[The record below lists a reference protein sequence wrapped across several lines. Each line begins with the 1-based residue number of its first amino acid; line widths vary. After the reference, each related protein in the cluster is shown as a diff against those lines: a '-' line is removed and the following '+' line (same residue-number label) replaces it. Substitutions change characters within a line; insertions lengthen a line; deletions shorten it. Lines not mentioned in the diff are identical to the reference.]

1 MITKSNLESAITKI
15 NSEGIIQDDYY
26 IYANGR
32 LYPPHLVISYA
43 DSIANST
50 PFATDFTTGVLS
62 NTDKT
67 LLETNDFR
75 LVPKGFESNDFSLS
89 IYNWLR
95 HSYQLPGQCYGHS
108 CPSKYRNMPIFD
120 HIPDYFNDASYLVVF
135 DPTNSYMDGTIFPAV
150 VAHRNESVMFL
161 ALGIGPNGYNT
172 WPNASSYQTIR
183 QYLVSQ
189 GLTTSGAGPYLDYL
203 CFAAHGIGPS
213 SPTFG
218 LNAVWLRDKWNDMM
232 DIYETTLL
240 P

>member
-1 MITKSNLESAITKI
+1 MITKVNINSAITKI
-15 NSEGIIQDDYY
+15 NTEGIIQDDYY

-50 PFATDFTTGVLS
+50 SFATDFTTGVLS

-75 LVPKGFESNDFSLS
+75 LVAKGFESNDFSLS

-95 HSYQLPGQCYGHS
+95 HSYHMPGQCYGHS
-108 CPSKYRNMPIFD
+108 CPDRYRNLKLVEF
-120 HIPDYFNDASYLVVF
+120 IPEHDSSASYIMIMDFMEVVNIGIY
-135 DPTNSYMDGTIFPAV
+135 PV
-150 VAHRNESVMFL
+150 VIAHREEQVLIF
-161 ALGIGPNGYNT
+161 ALGIGPDNLYRP
-172 WPNASSYQTIR
+172 WPDASSYQTVS

-189 GLTTSGAGPYLDYL
+189 ALTTSGAGPYLDYL
-203 CFAAHGIGPS
+203 YFASHGINTSVPD
-213 SPTFG
+213 FG
-218 LNAVWLRDKWNDMM
+218 IDAEWLRDKWNDMI
-232 DIYETTLL
+232 DIYETTLI

>member
-1 MITKSNLESAITKI
+1 MITKSNLNSAIAKI
-15 NSEGIIQDDYY
+15 NTEGIIEDDYY

-43 DSIANST
+43 DSIVNST

-75 LVPKGFESNDFSLS
+75 LVPKGFESNDFSLT
-89 IYNWLR
+89 IINWIR
-95 HSYQLPGQCYGHS
+95 HSYHQAGKCYGHS
-108 CPSKYRNMPIFD
+108 CPAYYRGLQVYD
-120 HIPDYFNDASYLVVF
+120 HVPDYDGDASYILAF
-135 DPTNSYMDGTIFPAV
+135 DPVNGYTDSVIFPCV
-150 VAHRNESVMFL
+150 VAHRNESVMFF
-161 ALGIGPNGYNT
+161 ALGGANAVNRWPNG
-172 WPNASSYQTIR
+172 SSYQTIR

-203 CFAAHGIGPS
+203 VVAVRGVGS
-213 SPTFG
+213 STPNSI
-218 LNAVWLRDKWNDMM
+218 NAEFVKNTWNDMV
-232 DIYETTLL
+232 DIYLTTLI